1 MSMEGGLGSVP
12 NMRVPPVVLPS
23 MMSSL
28 DHEPDRGTTSCSA
41 GQPVVRA
48 MLDRA
53 QEVLAWLGPNRR
65 DRRGVLV
72 SFRPAGIALVDQLFV
87 A

>member
-1 MSMEGGLGSVP
+1 
-12 NMRVPPVVLPS
+12 
-23 MMSSL
+23 
-28 DHEPDRGTTSCSA
+28 
-41 GQPVVRA
+41 